1 MWWLRSEFL
10 THCKHKCKKMW
21 GQLAAQPG
29 VDADGI
35 SEVWSEVKEGSEG
48 KENILDFTAKLLKTA
63 LELEEDEDLG
73 IERAHR
79 LLAPTLSNSYIS
91 TSVVVIVVNF
101 QTKQQIVNKGWS
113 TKDLQLLILKG
124 ITTLTSQHIWT
135 SFSPCVRP
143 ILEIIYE

>member
-10 THCKHKCKKMW
+10 THCKHKRKKMW

-63 LELEEDEDLG
+63 LELKEDEDLG

-79 LLAPTLSNSYIS
+79 SLAPTPSNSYIS
-91 TSVVVIVVNF
+91 TSIVVIFVNF
-101 QTKQQIVNKGWS
+101 QTKQKIGNEGWS
-113 TKDLQLLILKG
+113 TKDLQRLIFKG
-124 ITTLTSQHIWT
+124 ITTLTSQHMWT
-135 SFSPCVRP
+135 SFSPCVRQ
-143 ILEIIYE
+143 ILETIH